1 MLPGSSTPS
10 VPFVAGVS
18 SVPWGMEVLGI
29 VALGI
34 GAVVGTVDGVVG
46 RGAVVAVVLGRVVEG
61 TVVSLVRLR
70 QPAISIVLSRHAAKV
85 M

>member
-1 MLPGSSTPS
+1 M
-10 VPFVAGVS
+10 
-18 SVPWGMEVLGI
+18 
-29 VALGI
+29 VALGMGMVV
-34 GAVVGTVDGVVG
+34 GAVEGTVC

-70 QPAISIVLSRHAAKV
+70 QPAISRVLNRHTAKV